1 VLEVEK
7 GRSARDAEE
16 NIKSMAHQSPNRIHE
31 ELTIETNQS
40 KFRRLLEDLITRCRK
55 IKFLNDWSEPLVLS
69 ALW

>member
-1 VLEVEK
+1 MLEVEK

-40 KFRRLLEDLITRCRK
+40 KFRRLLEI
-55 IKFLNDWSEPLVLS
+55 
-69 ALW
+69 